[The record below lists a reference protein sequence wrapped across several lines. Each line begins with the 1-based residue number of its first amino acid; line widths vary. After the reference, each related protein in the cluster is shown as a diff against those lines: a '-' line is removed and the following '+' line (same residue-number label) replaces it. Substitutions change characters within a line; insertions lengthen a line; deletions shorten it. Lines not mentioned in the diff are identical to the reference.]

1 MHLNVSSGK
10 WRPFCLDLNV
20 LILSPVGA
28 PQVVVMTTC
37 DATSEDKVGIMH
49 KKALRIISSAV
60 GQPYAPVQVV

>member
-1 MHLNVSSGK
+1 MAS
-10 WRPFCLDLNV
+10 
-20 LILSPVGA
+20 ILSRSQCVDIVARGQVGA

-49 KKALRIISSAV
+49 KKALRIISPAV